1 MPQGILPNYSPIA
14 TGFAQD
20 YRNARRIGNIVAP
33 MVEHPETGGQ
43 IIQFSN
49 DTTHLDGGRG
59 ENGTVKQWSQGYKG
73 LPFTMSDF
81 DLDYVKDENAYT
93 NGLNQGFD
101 WAERAALANMDK
113 ATLDHELRVAA
124 LYTTAANYIAGVTT
138 QTLSGTSQFS
148 DPGSSPRTIIDEA
161 CEAILQESGQH
172 PNVIFGGYAAMRGL
186 ARNHEVLA
194 QYHQSNSQ
202 TISMDQIAE
211 FARVDLAL
219 EAQSVTSTFA
229 TPQTRGFAFG
239 KDIILAYLPED
250 IVATVKGGG
259 TPGPVPYSAQQQI
272 DIYTAASAFT
282 YCLPGHPLALAQEY
296 DRNTRSYVWGIK
308 LTSAVV
314 PTGVND
320 EGKFI
325 SAYLIK
331 NAVA

>member
-1 MPQGILPNYSPIA
+1 MPQGIVPNFSPIA

-20 YRNARRIGNIVAP
+20 YRNANRIGNIVAP

-43 IIQFSN
+43 VIQFSN

-59 ENGTVKQWSQGYKG
+59 ENGTVKRWSQGYKG
-73 LPFTMSDF
+73 LPFTMQSF
-81 DLDYVKDENAYT
+81 DLDFVKDEDQYT

-101 WAERAALANMDK
+101 WAQRATLSNMEK
-113 ATLDHELRVAA
+113 ATLDHELRVAQ
-124 LYTTAANYIAGVTT
+124 LYTTASNYITGVTT
-138 QTLSGTSQFS
+138 VTLAGTDQFD
-148 DPGSSPRTIIDEA
+148 DPASSPRTVIDA
-161 CEAILQESGQH
+161 AAAAILTESGQH
-172 PNVIFGGYAAMRGL
+172 PNVIFGGYLAMRGL

-202 TISMDQIAE
+202 TISMEQVAE
-211 FARVDLAL
+211 FARVELAL
-219 EAQSVTSTFA
+219 EARSVTSSFA
-229 TPQTRGFAFG
+229 TPTTRSFAFG
-239 KDIILAYLPED
+239 KDLILAYLPED
-250 IVATVKGGG
+250 IIATVKAGG
-259 TPGPVPYSAQQQI
+259 TPGPVPYSVQQQI

-282 YCLPGHPLALAQEY
+282 YCLPGHPMALSQRY
-296 DRNTRSYVWGIK
+296 DDATRSYVWGIK

-320 EGKFI
+320 AGKFI

>member
-14 TGFAQD
+14 SGFAQD
-20 YRNARRIGNIVAP
+20 YRNAGRIGNIVAP

-49 DTTHLDGGRG
+49 DTTYLDGGRG

-81 DLDYVKDENAYT
+81 DLDFVKDENQYT
-93 NGLNQGFD
+93 NGLSQGFD
-101 WAERAALANMDK
+101 WAMRAAVSNMEK
-113 ATLDHELRVAA
+113 ATLDHEMRVAT
-124 LYTTAANYIAGVTT
+124 LYTTAANYITGVTT
-138 QTLSGTSQFS
+138 QTLAGTDQFS
-148 DPGSSPRTIIDEA
+148 DPASSPRTIIDEA
-161 CEAILQESGQH
+161 REAILTESGQR
-172 PNVIFGGYAAMRGL
+172 PNVIFGGFSAMRGL
-186 ARNHEVLA
+186 RRNHEVLA

-202 TISMDQIAE
+202 TISLDQVAE
-211 FARVDLAL
+211 FAEVSLAL
-219 EAQSVTSTFA
+219 EAEAVVSTFA
-229 TPQTRGFAFG
+229 TPGSRGFVFG

-250 IVATVKGGG
+250 IISTVQGGG
-259 TPGPVPYSAQQQI
+259 TPGPIPYSVNQQI
-272 DIYTAASAFT
+272 DVYTAASAFT

-296 DRNTRSYVWGIK
+296 DRATRSYVWGIK

-320 EGKFI
+320 AGKFI

>member
-20 YRNARRIGNIVAP
+20 YRNANRIGNIIAP
-33 MVEHPETGGQ
+33 LVEHPETGGQ

-59 ENGTVKQWSQGYKG
+59 ENGTVKRWSQGYKG

-81 DLDYVKDENAYT
+81 DLDFVKDENQYT
-93 NGLNQGFD
+93 NGLNQGFN
-101 WAERAALANMDK
+101 WAERAALSNMEK
-113 ATLDHELRVAA
+113 ATLDHEMRVAT

-138 QTLSGTSQFS
+138 QTLAGTDQFN
-148 DPGSSPRTIIDEA
+148 DALSSPRTIIDEA
-161 CEAILQESGQH
+161 TEAILRESGQH
-172 PNVIFGGYAAMRGL
+172 PNVIFGGFTAMRGL

-194 QYHQSNSQ
+194 QYHQSDSQ
-202 TISMDQIAE
+202 TISLDQIAE
-211 FARVDLAL
+211 FARVDLAI
-219 EAQSVTSTFA
+219 EAKSVWSTFA
-229 TPQTRGFAFG
+229 TPGTRGFAFG
-239 KDIILAYLPED
+239 KDIILAYLPDE
-250 IVATVKGGG
+250 IVATVKSGG
-259 TPGPVPYSAQQQI
+259 TPGAIPYSTQQQI
-272 DIYTAASAFT
+272 DMYTAASAFT
-282 YCLPGHPLALAQEY
+282 YVLPGHPVVMEERY
-296 DRNTRSYVWGIK
+296 DANIRSYVWGIK

-320 EGKFI
+320 AGKFI